1 MAATSEEQSLET
13 NRSQNAAGKRGG
25 LARLVSFLRP
35 SKWLVSWEAL
45 VAASILPSV
54 AAVMFQAAF
63 DAGTVWLW
71 IVIYILD
78 LLYFA
83 SMVVRFVTGYKKRG
97 VLVTERRKVVRNY
110 LKRSF
115 IPDLLSVLPLEVL
128 AFAADSGGVALAAC
142 LRLNRCIRC
151 YRVWTF
157 ISE

>member
-1 MAATSEEQSLET
+1 MATTSEEQPLET
-13 NRSQNAAGKRGG
+13 NISQNAAGKRGG
-25 LARLVSFLRP
+25 LARLVSLLRP

-83 SMVVRFVTGYKKRG
+83 SMVVHFVTGYKKRG
-97 VLVTERRKVVRNY
+97 VLLTGRSKVVLNY

-115 IPDLLSVLPLEVL
+115 LLDLLSVVPLEVL
-128 AFAADSGGVALAAC
+128 AGSGGVALAAC

-151 YRVWTF
+151 YRVLTF
-157 ISE
+157 ICE